1 MYSTAMDVQMGHWSN
16 TGIAKRVLTSLYA
29 CSDTHALQQL
39 TCTCIANGHSYSLV
53 GDCNTECVCQ
63 QELAEVRRELQ
74 SRVDQLQGQLTYW
87 QNTTLTVIKD
97 HVTTGEVHV
106 LVL

>member
-1 MYSTAMDVQMGHWSN
+1 MDIISEYCTSHVHIYTTAHIYTYMYMYNVHVCNSH
-16 TGIAKRVLTSLYA
+16 SLA
-29 CSDTHALQQL
+29 EDLDG
-39 TCTCIANGHSYSLV
+39 N
-53 GDCNTECVCQ
+53 ERCVSQ

-97 HVTTGEVHV
+97 HATTGEVDVHV
-106 LVL
+106 LCIG